1 MALQRQSTKGSGPPP
16 THFGCLRGSRGGR
29 GDISQDGPNRR
40 CVRVTRSPKDACLP
54 TEAEVLRVGIRGA
67 FQRITDVL
75 VSHASRGSES
85 TAPPAG
91 RTDGWADSRLDRCAS
106 SAPRSQWEPS
116 FCGYCGVRT
125 ERERA
130 PRQLCPFKS
139 CAGAEGK
146 ARARRPTSVFPVGY
160 GLGAGRGQRRGE
172 VRFPGERAG
181 SRGRSG
187 HNSRTLQPKKN
198 IKIYIYLYIYV
209 SFCCFQPQQQQKTG
223 R

>member
-1 MALQRQSTKGSGPPP
+1 MFTNSG
-16 THFGCLRGSRGGR
+16 
-29 GDISQDGPNRR
+29 
-40 CVRVTRSPKDACLP
+40 RS
-54 TEAEVLRVGIRGA
+54 LRVGIRGA
-67 FQRITDVL
+67 FRRITDVL
-75 VSHASRGSES
+75 VSHASRGSKS
-85 TAPPAG
+85 PSPPVG
-91 RTDGWADSRLDRCAS
+91 RTDGLAGGRADSRLDRCAS

-146 ARARRPTSVFPVGY
+146 ARARRRTSVFPVGY

-181 SRGRSG
+181 SRGSSG
-187 HNSRTLQPKKN
+187 HNSRTLQQKK
-198 IKIYIYLYIYV
+198 IK
-209 SFCCFQPQQQQKTG
+209 
-223 R
+223 